1 MIITSHSLLIFPPS
15 LCFPEG
21 QTGLACLGSGQ
32 AGRAEVMREI
42 CTGDPWAPGRR
53 EAGRLG
59 EVRVE
64 SNADGVMTVPVDA
77 GYLGMQDFS
86 AQTWEVPGK

>member
-1 MIITSHSLLIFPPS
+1 
-15 LCFPEG
+15 
-21 QTGLACLGSGQ
+21 
-32 AGRAEVMREI
+32 MREI